1 MDLFTYL
8 FKKRGHNSS
17 INNDLFGYLLASR
30 KRGTYQTYTGTQIN
44 VSDSI
49 NARMKNWILG
59 GNSNQNGTPTPD
71 APIDIHNVI
80 GENNV
85 IENTGRNL
93 YEPLFEN
100 RNLNGLTPVLN
111 NDGSVSVSG
120 TITQTW
126 SNICKRQD
134 IYLEAGTY
142 TFSLSQIYTHRV
154 VLRIFKSKQA
164 EDQQETNYENV
175 EIGPGSTK
183 KTFTTT
189 SKIYGWRVYITGLTA
204 NTEVD
209 ENFKIQVEV
218 GNQAT
223 SFEKYKG
230 KNYKVSLSSKNL
242 FNINNCERGY
252 SYNYGTTGNTP
263 TRTESTSRI
272 TLAPANA
279 IPVKPSTKYT
289 FNLNNENFD
298 FAIGELQNGKIT
310 NNDSGWQ
317 NGSITITT
325 KNNTKYIVFNFR
337 KKNDTQYTQITDEQW
352 QDFLS
357 SQAQLEQSEEATQYV
372 PYLNI
377 ELCKIGD
384 YQDKIYKSNDK
395 WLLEKNTK
403 SLILDGTQN
412 WSRQNA
418 GLGYLWVFPSDRKT
432 SVYDGYCDTFEVEKT
447 STTWTTLNY
456 CGWSSTNNFW
466 IREDNQIA
474 STLEEWKQW
483 LSLHNIK
490 IYYVLETPNIT
501 EITDENLISQLEELV
516 KARSFEDQTNITQLS
531 EQLPFDLTVDIKT
544 L

>member
-8 FKKRGHNSS
+8 LKKKGHNSS
-17 INNDLFGYLLASR
+17 VNGDLFSYLLASR

-44 VSDSI
+44 VNDSI

-59 GNSNQNGTPTPD
+59 GNTNQNGTPTPD
-71 APIDIHNVI
+71 APIDIHNVV

-85 IENTGRNL
+85 IENSGKNL

-142 TFSLSQIYTHRV
+142 TFSVSQTYTHRV
-154 VLRIFKSKQA
+154 VLRVFKSKQQ

-209 ENFKIQVEV
+209 ENFKLQVEV
-218 GNQAT
+218 GSTAT
-223 SFEKYKG
+223 TFEKYKG

-242 FNINNCERGY
+242 MFYNTAQFTTNEKTWYFLNGQKGAYGINIGTKTNIKTPVESGKTYTISCNVNIQIDAIQPVY
-252 SYNYGTTGNTP
+252 SDELVITTDTG
-263 TRTESTSRI
+263 E
-272 TLAPANA
+272 
-279 IPVKPSTKYT
+279 
-289 FNLNNENFD
+289 
-298 FAIGELQNGKIT
+298 IGKH
-310 NNDSGWQ
+310 
-317 NGSITITT
+317 TITFT
-325 KNNTKYIVFNFR
+325 AIKTDNIIIRVRPKNNQNVDISNI
-337 KKNDTQYTQITDEQW
+337 QIEVGN
-352 QDFLS
+352 
-357 SQAQLEQSEEATQYV
+357 EATPYV
-372 PYLNI
+372 PYMTPI

-395 WLLEKNTK
+395 WLLEKNVGK
-403 SLILDGTQN
+403 FVCNGTQN
-412 WSRQNA
+412 ITYITIQGTTLLAQINL
-418 GLGYLWVFPSDRKT
+418 GLGNLRP
-432 SVYDGYCDTFEVEKT
+432 
-447 STTWTTLNY
+447 
-456 CGWSSTNNFW
+456 NNMLSNLLPY
-466 IREDNQIA
+466 REDNWNKQEETIGIGGVSYNQLQIVLN
-474 STLEEWKQW
+474 TDRLESSDVTGFNKFISENNLIVYLQLK
-483 LSLHNIK
+483 
-490 IYYVLETPNIT
+490 TPNIT
-501 EITDENLISQLEELV
+501 EITDDNLINQLEELS
-516 KARSFEDQTNITQLS
+516 KARSFDEHTNITQLS
-531 EQLPFDLTVDIKT
+531 EQLPFDLTVDIKS